1 MNTTPNPI
9 TTAISKAGTASAL
22 ARGLGITPQAIR
34 KYQLRWDNGDVRAI
48 PAHRAIEIERAF
60 GVPRHVLRPDLWS
73 APPDLDT
80 NQAKRPAGGGAA
92 NNTGSSG
99 PALPSAPA
107 GVRES
112 GDATTEPGGAS
123 RRAA

>member
-73 APPDLDT
+73 APTDLDT
-80 NQAKRPAGGGAA
+80 NQAKRPAGSGAS
-92 NNTGSSG
+92 NTGSRSQT
-99 PALPSAPA
+99 PPSTAPA
-107 GVRES
+107 VRES
-112 GDATTEPGGAS
+112 GDAVPGP